1 VPRASQ
7 PVSLD
12 QSGAKNGRSGLGQ
25 TSDAQ
30 LQEEIG
36 ELIECIRHFHAQNN
50 KRSDHQIKAEMHEVL
65 NQKLTC
71 GLPVDERPQNRTQY
85 SGDDWRCFELRW
97 IRRQRLSIISCLVVA
112 D

>member
-1 VPRASQ
+1 M
-7 PVSLD
+7 
-12 QSGAKNGRSGLGQ
+12 
-25 TSDAQ
+25 SDMQ

-36 ELIECIRHFHAQNN
+36 DLIECIRHLHTQNDE
-50 KRSDHQIKAEMHEVL
+50 RSDHKIKAEMHEVL

-97 IRRQRLSIISCLVVA
+97 IRRQRLSIVSCLVAA